1 MWPNHNFK
9 KKLKFLFLNVW
20 PNFDSETKSASNKF
34 IISPTK
40 TNLFLKEFTFNWPII
55 ALFIL
60 SNLCFFILLMSLEE
74 TLSPITKRK
83 LSLTLS
89 LYSFQLK
96 FVRKVLKSL
105 RSTEIPV
112 LFRFNLLLFKCLFGC
127 ILLWVII
134 PISFRHVLLLDERWL
149 RPSTFC
155 SKRSAR
161 QTIQQIMILLFSV
174 FIDFIRVTFSSEIF
188 SDVCLTLFRMCL
200 FVAAHWWG
208 AKKPPPPQPP
218 LQNLP
223 HISYDDETWHSYILL
238 KEDSHPLS
246 YAEIRIFSP
255 EISKFCYIRK
265 CRYRVHFNA

>member
-96 FVRKVLKSL
+96 FVRKVSKFL
-105 RSTEIPV
+105 RSKERPV
-112 LFRFNLLLFKCLFGC
+112 LFITVSNYCYLFSSHTSSRWAFTSSVNVFFKSVSATNYTRNNDFITLCFHRFRQSYFFFRNIFRCLFNSIQDEPFRGC
-127 ILLWVII
+127 
-134 PISFRHVLLLDERWL
+134 S
-149 RPSTFC
+149 
-155 SKRSAR
+155 
-161 QTIQQIMILLFSV
+161 
-174 FIDFIRVTFSSEIF
+174 
-188 SDVCLTLFRMCL
+188 RM
-200 FVAAHWWG
+200 G
-208 AKKPPPPQPP
+208 G
-218 LQNLP
+218 
-223 HISYDDETWHSYILL
+223 
-238 KEDSHPLS
+238 
-246 YAEIRIFSP
+246 
-255 EISKFCYIRK
+255 
-265 CRYRVHFNA
+265 